1 MDPKN
6 PGVVDEIIHLGDFW
20 NEAAMRKG
28 RQDVIRINKNV
39 GAIFERAYRY
49 LKAAAHL
56 YEDNAV
62 LYASAID
69 KAKINQ
75 ASKELADEVFDGIPL
90 ASVVGRER
98 SLFASAITP
107 DGLKNYLDDL
117 IVSENVYMLEG
128 STGTGTENVL
138 ERLKAEALQRGFC
151 VEAYYCAFDPDKL
164 EHLIIPGLDTAFTT
178 VSKYHSTDVCA
189 IRKIDFTQM
198 LDENIITGNKKEL
211 EFNQLEFDT
220 LLDRAIYTIRGAKA
234 LHDEMETYYIPFMDF
249 DAVQSCCETTIKR
262 IMEYAT
268 YNEKM
273 I

>member
-28 RQDVIRINKNV
+28 RQDVIKINSNV

-62 LYASAID
+62 LYTSAVD

-75 ASKELADEVFDGIPL
+75 VTKELSDEVFDGIPL
-90 ASVVGRER
+90 AAVVGRER

-117 IVSENVYMLEG
+117 IASENVYMLEG
-128 STGTGTENVL
+128 FTGTGTEKVL
-138 ERLKAEALQRGFC
+138 ERLKAEALERGFY
-151 VEAYYCAFDPDKL
+151 VEAYYCAFNPDKL

-178 VSKYHSTDVCA
+178 AGKYHSTDVCA
-189 IRKIDFTQM
+189 IRKIDFTEM
-198 LDENIITGNKKEL
+198 LDENIISTYKKEL
-211 EFNQLEFDT
+211 DFNQLEFDT
-220 LLDRAIYTIRGAKA
+220 LLDRAVYTIGGAKA
-234 LHDEMETYYIPFMDF
+234 LHDEMETYYIPYMDF
-249 DAVQSCCETTIKR
+249 DAVQSCWEATMKR
-262 IMEYAT
+262 IMDYAG
-268 YNEKM
+268 EK
-273 I
+273 